1 MRQHLPA
8 ITINFSGTDY
18 RLAARVRAGLLLVSL
33 GLLCIAAGMFWMTH
47 ATRASAAA
55 VDRRVQE
62 LESAQEKL
70 EPLVQERQQV
80 VEQLTAMADILDAR
94 RFSWTRLL
102 TRIEEV
108 FPSGAALE
116 RLEFHPRERTVILEG
131 KARSP
136 EALSALM
143 IGLERSRSFT
153 NPLLKHQSMDKGIL
167 TFNVTVISQDVPADD
182 GAAGIARRKAR

>member
-1 MRQHLPA
+1 VKNHPSV

-18 RLAARVRAGLLLVSL
+18 RLAAKVRAGFLLVSL
-33 GLLCIAAGMFWMTH
+33 GLLCTAAGLFWMTH
-47 ATRASAAA
+47 VTRASTAT
-55 VDRRVQE
+55 VERRVQE
-62 LESAQEKL
+62 LESAQKQL
-70 EPLVQERQQV
+70 EPLVQERKLV
-80 VEQLTAMADILDAR
+80 IEQLTAMSDVLDAR

-102 TRIEEV
+102 TRIEET

-116 RLEFHPRERTVILEG
+116 RLEYHPREHTVVLEG

-167 TFNVTVISQDVPADD
+167 TFNVTVISQDAPADGRSA
-182 GAAGIARRKAR
+182 GAAGRKAW